1 MGNLFWTVAVILLFT
16 LGDRASTVLAQ
27 KSQSGVSQQS
37 DLTPEKS
44 EVSANATVVV
54 TTQLDQA
61 ENGEYSDEKNEE
73 AEKQSGEITI
83 EINGKKHSFSLGDE
97 TEQLNR
103 TFKKVI
109 RDGENSIAIIAGS
122 VNGSGL
128 DAESIQKM
136 IKDASE
142 GLPDSGEL
150 AEIVRDLPGN
160 LSEEIEKNIKSGTII
175 NFNMKKRIKK
185 DIYMVTHEGVAIVT
199 QYADGG
205 ALGGHAIAQG
215 SCDFWNVQ
223 KSSGENKYYDDV
235 RVRLVTSTTWLKL
248 EKYQIEDESYGVL
261 LTPEMDPSLKIKL
274 IESVNKDE
282 GIYWSEKDQ
291 ENIVYYSHWDKAPI
305 SEICWRVICKLEG
318 ENQFY
323 SNRRYFEEIEDH
335 LNFLDRYIPVTKN

>member
-54 TTQLDQA
+54 TTQLDQG
-61 ENGEYSDEKNEE
+61 ENGESSDEKNEE
-73 AEKQSGEITI
+73 AEKRSGEISI

-97 TEQLNR
+97 TEQVNR

-150 AEIVRDLPGN
+150 AEIFRDLPGN
-160 LSEEIEKNIKSGTII
+160 LSEEIEKNLDQLSEQMPDTEEMQKAMKSRLEAMGINDLGFGEMIVLPEIKMESFSLEGLDGLPEQIQKQLKDAMKMAGKPGASGKANGKATVRI
-175 NFNMKKRIKK
+175 FRMKDGKMIPVEEES
-185 DIYMVTHEGVAIVT
+185 DIEVRVESGQDGVAEGLKAVN
-199 QYADGG
+199 QKLD
-205 ALGGHAIAQG
+205 AIL
-215 SCDFWNVQ
+215 
-223 KSSGENKYYDDV
+223 
-235 RVRLVTSTTWLKL
+235 RKL
-248 EKYQIEDESYGVL
+248 EKLQGEVDQ
-261 LTPEMDPSLKIKL
+261 LKVK
-274 IESVNKDE
+274 K
-282 GIYWSEKDQ
+282 
-291 ENIVYYSHWDKAPI
+291 
-305 SEICWRVICKLEG
+305 
-318 ENQFY
+318 
-323 SNRRYFEEIEDH
+323 
-335 LNFLDRYIPVTKN
+335 

>member
-61 ENGEYSDEKNEE
+61 ENGESSDEKNEE
-73 AEKQSGEITI
+73 AEKRSGEITI
-83 EINGKKHSFSLGDE
+83 EINGKKHRFSLRDE

-150 AEIVRDLPGN
+150 AEIFRDLPGN
-160 LSEEIEKNIKSGTII
+160 LSEEIEKNLDQLSEQMPDSEEMQKAMKSRLEAMGINDLGFGEMIVLPEIKMESFSLEGLDGLPEQIQKQLKDAMKMAGEPGASGKANGKATVRI
-175 NFNMKKRIKK
+175 FRMKDGKMIPVEEES
-185 DIYMVTHEGVAIVT
+185 DIEVRVESGQDGVAEGLRAV
-199 QYADGG
+199 
-205 ALGGHAIAQG
+205 
-215 SCDFWNVQ
+215 NQ
-223 KSSGENKYYDDV
+223 KLDTIL
-235 RVRLVTSTTWLKL
+235 RKL
-248 EKYQIEDESYGVL
+248 EKLQGEVDQ
-261 LTPEMDPSLKIKL
+261 LKVK
-274 IESVNKDE
+274 K
-282 GIYWSEKDQ
+282 
-291 ENIVYYSHWDKAPI
+291 
-305 SEICWRVICKLEG
+305 
-318 ENQFY
+318 
-323 SNRRYFEEIEDH
+323 
-335 LNFLDRYIPVTKN
+335 

>member
-73 AEKQSGEITI
+73 AEKRSGKITI

-150 AEIVRDLPGN
+150 AEIFRDLPGN
-160 LSEEIEKNIKSGTII
+160 LSEEIEKNLDQLSEQMPDSEEMQKAMKSRLEAMGINDLGFGEMIVLPEIKMESFSLEGLDGLPEQIQKQLKDAMKMASKPGASGKANGKATVRI
-175 NFNMKKRIKK
+175 FQMKDGKMIPVEEKS
-185 DIYMVTHEGVAIVT
+185 DIEVRVESGQDGVAEGLKAVN
-199 QYADGG
+199 QKLD
-205 ALGGHAIAQG
+205 AIL
-215 SCDFWNVQ
+215 
-223 KSSGENKYYDDV
+223 
-235 RVRLVTSTTWLKL
+235 RKL
-248 EKYQIEDESYGVL
+248 EKLQGEVDQ
-261 LTPEMDPSLKIKL
+261 LKVK
-274 IESVNKDE
+274 K
-282 GIYWSEKDQ
+282 
-291 ENIVYYSHWDKAPI
+291 
-305 SEICWRVICKLEG
+305 
-318 ENQFY
+318 
-323 SNRRYFEEIEDH
+323 
-335 LNFLDRYIPVTKN
+335 